1 MRHILIQV
9 LIAFESLHKANLL
22 YKDLKA
28 THIFLDKQ
36 MRITMIDFG
45 LSEEISDGSTSVP
58 AGTLHAMSPEML
70 LLFTKVTS
78 GQQATIDY
86 TKECVTSAHDFYS
99 LGVLLLELIDPQLIK
114 YFKTQG

>member
-1 MRHILIQV
+1 
-9 LIAFESLHKANLL
+9 
-22 YKDLKA
+22 
-28 THIFLDKQ
+28 
-36 MRITMIDFG
+36 MIDFG

-78 GQQATIDY
+78 AQQATIDY
-86 TKECVTSAHDFYS
+86 TKECVTPAHDFYS